1 MANSNNAY
9 ATVRPLQGNVSDWV
23 NQEEGMNLAYRQ
35 EQRQI
40 DALDQARR
48 DKAKAKEDQLRQ
60 KLLGNVPQNYNTG
73 SSSLNQFQAGIIQ
86 KGVNRLGEIYKELKR
101 NDLSDNER
109 IDLELEAQNIN
120 NLPENLKVA
129 TDNFSKL
136 IADYQ
141 KGVDSGV
148 YFRNPDFEKKV
159 LNGFDNY
166 VGALDN
172 GLPVV
177 GFIDRDGDGVMDVM
191 PYENLSQSLGPDNN
205 NTPWNFQK
213 QFDLD
218 KLAVATG
225 EKLGKTETTT
235 DGNFIKRTI
244 KGPDLKSLAAITD
257 NIMTN
262 PDGSLT
268 DVAKSEL
275 RKRGLSTTPDNLEKV
290 KQIFKERVL
299 AYTDRSDK
307 TDVDYAGRTGAA
319 KEARISRQERE
330 KASRGGSGKNREY
343 TLNDLGLTANNKAT
357 SGDKSE
363 IVGNIYQG
371 NVDIVREA
379 GGAKESFRSFTV
391 DSNGDVVVTV
401 DVPVKVGDDKIVETK
416 KYNSKNNAD
425 IVSFFATRFKDPET
439 GQFIKNIPE
448 LKTKLKTLG
457 ETPLGNT
464 SGAYDDL

>member
-1 MANSNNAY
+1 MANSNNVYRSAE
-9 ATVRPLQGNVSDWV
+9 PLRGNVSDWV
-23 NQEEGMNLAYRQ
+23 NDQEGLNMAYRQ

-40 DALDQARR
+40 EAIEQAKR

-73 SSSLNQFQAGIIQ
+73 STSLNQFQAGIIQ

-101 NDLSDNER
+101 PDLTDDKR

-136 IADYQ
+136 IGDYQ

-159 LNGFDNY
+159 MSGFDNY

-177 GFIDRDGDGVMDVM
+177 GFMDRDGDGVMDVM
-191 PYENLSQSLGPDNN
+191 PYENLAQSFGPDSN
-205 NTPWNFQK
+205 NTPWDFQK

-225 EKLGKTETTT
+225 EKLGKTERTT
-235 DGNFIKRTI
+235 DGNFVKRTI
-244 KGPDLKSLAAITD
+244 KGPDLKSLATITD

-268 DVAKSEL
+268 DVARSEL
-275 RKRGLSTTPDNLEKV
+275 RKRGLSETPENLNKV

-299 AYTDRSDK
+299 AYTDRSDV

-319 KEARISRQERE
+319 RENRLASEANA
-330 KASRGGSGKNREY
+330 KASGRGGGRGKN
-343 TLNDLGLTANNKAT
+343 TASLNDLALTANTVEKN
-357 SGDKSE
+357 SRNRLD
-363 IVGNIYQG
+363 NIYQG
-371 NVDIVREA
+371 NVEIEREA
-379 GGAKESFRSFTV
+379 GGAKESFRSFAV
-391 DSNGDVVVTV
+391 DNNGNVVVTV
-401 DVPVKVGDDKIVETK
+401 DVPVKVGEDKIIETK
-416 KYNSKNNAD
+416 KYNSKDNAD
-425 IVSFFATRFKDPET
+425 IVAYYATRFQDPDT
-439 GQFIKNIPE
+439 GEFIQNIAE
-448 LKTKLKTLG
+448 LRNKLKTLG
-457 ETPLGNT
+457 SAPSGK
-464 SGAYDDL
+464 SGGAYDDL